1 MVHYIGTERLRELVS
16 RVGCGRFIEE
26 LAAEIAAD
34 YRRWNEFEKSARLA
48 SHSTVGVIELMPTT
62 DGKLYSFKYVNGHPK
77 NTAQGLLTVTAFGV
91 LADVS
96 TGYPLLLSEMT
107 FVTALRTAAI
117 CALAGRHM
125 ARAGS
130 RSMALIGNGAQSEFQ
145 AIAFHQLLGIR
156 ELRLYDSD
164 SRATAKLIRNLA
176 RLQLQDLT
184 VIRCGSTAEALRGA
198 DIVTTVTADKC
209 NATVLTPGMIEA
221 GMHLNAVGGDCPGK
235 TELHGDI
242 LLRPDARIVV
252 EYEPQARIEGEIQ
265 QLNGGGRA
273 TELAEVLLG
282 KQPARATELEVT
294 IFDSV
299 GFALTDFS
307 SLRYLHRLNSE
318 QPDGGQRID
327 LIPEPDD
334 PKDLFAGLTLQT
346 SRLRRR
352 RTA

>member
-1 MVHYIGTERLRELVS
+1 
-16 RVGCGRFIEE
+16 
-26 LAAEIAAD
+26 
-34 YRRWNEFEKSARLA
+34 
-48 SHSTVGVIELMPTT
+48 MPTT

-117 CALAGRHM
+117 CALAARHM

-156 ELRLYDSD
+156 ELRLYDTD

-184 VIRCGSTAEALRGA
+184 VIRCGSTAEAVRGA

-209 NATVLTPGMIEA
+209 NATVLTPEMIEP
-221 GMHLNAVGGDCPGK
+221 GIHLNAVGGDCPGK

-265 QLNGGGRA
+265 QLNGAGRV

-318 QPDGGQRID
+318 QPEGGQCID

-334 PKDLFAGLTLQT
+334 PKDLFAGLTLQS

>member
-1 MVHYIGTERLRELVS
+1 
-16 RVGCGRFIEE
+16 
-26 LAAEIAAD
+26 
-34 YRRWNEFEKSARLA
+34 
-48 SHSTVGVIELMPTT
+48 
-62 DGKLYSFKYVNGHPK
+62 
-77 NTAQGLLTVTAFGV
+77 
-91 LADVS
+91 
-96 TGYPLLLSEMT
+96 
-107 FVTALRTAAI
+107 
-117 CALAGRHM
+117 
-125 ARAGS
+125 
-130 RSMALIGNGAQSEFQ
+130 
-145 AIAFHQLLGIR
+145 
-156 ELRLYDSD
+156 
-164 SRATAKLIRNLA
+164 
-176 RLQLQDLT
+176 
-184 VIRCGSTAEALRGA
+184 
-198 DIVTTVTADKC
+198 
-209 NATVLTPGMIEA
+209 VLTPEMIEP
-221 GMHLNAVGGDCPGK
+221 GIHLNAVGGDCPGK

-265 QLNGGGRA
+265 QLNGAGRV

-282 KQPARATELEVT
+282 NQPARATELEVT

-318 QPDGGQRID
+318 QPEGGQSID